1 MSQHIFK
8 EKNLSGEMLYIQMGF
23 DSPMDWYYMT
33 IFSMTDEGKA
43 EKLKWSNL
51 DHDSPESLTLDYFER
66 VLLKMGIEV
75 PNSIIENIEKD
86 KQARQMN
93 NRVDYS
99 IA

>member
-8 EKNLSGEMLYIQMGF
+8 AISNEGERLHIQMGF

-33 IFSMTDEGKA
+33 MFSMTAEGKA
-43 EKLKWSNL
+43 ENLKWSNL

-66 VLLKMGIEV
+66 VLSKMGIEV

-86 KQARQMN
+86 RSSRRMN
-93 NRVDYS
+93 HRIDYS
-99 IA
+99 F

>member
-8 EKNLSGEMLYIQMGF
+8 SKAFSGEMLYIQMGF

-43 EKLKWSNL
+43 ENLKWSNL

-66 VLLKMGIEV
+66 VLSKMGIEV

-86 KQARQMN
+86 RSYRRMN
-93 NRVDYS
+93 HRIDYS
-99 IA
+99 F